1 MPWFNVFV
9 STAKA
14 VGGTLSTIKQVEAGN
29 EKNAISIAVSIVKA
43 AAPVA
48 AKVFAT
54 KVTPR

>member
-1 MPWFNVFV
+1 MAWFNVFV

-14 VGGTLSTIKQVEAGN
+14 VGGTLSTIKQVEASN
-29 EKNAISIAVSIVKA
+29 EKTAIKLAVGMVKA

-54 KVTPR
+54 KVTKR